1 MKHIFRKKGQEY
13 IGRHSVE
20 VNYVPKI
27 PGIKSEARLVDEIDF
42 FLIENPFLNME
53 SEDIVKLI
61 SNQVDQLI
69 PMDNVKQAHW
79 IGTDYDF
86 IYNMKQRTII
96 FENCLDYESAA
107 LQFRDYRLNDP
118 IIENVLSSN
127 SNVAQLIDQGLNLDG
142 NHDFEQFF

>member
-1 MKHIFRKKGQEY
+1 
-13 IGRHSVE
+13 
-20 VNYVPKI
+20 
-27 PGIKSEARLVDEIDF
+27 
-42 FLIENPFLNME
+42 ME
-53 SEDIVKLI
+53 SEDIVKMI

-118 IIENVLSSN
+118 IVENVLSSN
-127 SNVAQLIDQGLNLDG
+127 SNVA
-142 NHDFEQFF
+142 